1 MGRREPKKPAQ
12 KLLGYIM
19 EILGSIDRLDNELY
33 LLVEQLPLTERR
45 RLREFASILSNTCES
60 KGLKDHDEAAGE
72 TIEAACESRGRRG
85 GALPDISQPPECADA
100 IENYLSA
107 GTATPRA
114 LDETESDIQSPSMLS
129 TIVVA
134 TEDTSISSDETASP
148 RGNSSSNKPTPTEKH
163 ARPVRV
169 SSSLLSQSIGDFIR
183 HSREVIGNLS
193 APTASQEM
201 FKSVFDSVNNAEP
214 KIGDAWSDGSG
225 WLSLLKVGR
234 GEKLRGTMRYVSIA
248 MAFADWHHS
257 QVQLISPG
265 AERKSKEAQD
275 ASGHVVNRMLQ
286 FVKEEDQKENRKTL
300 HTSLTRGRKWNR
312 LKCGLGVGILI
323 MDPWGL
329 GKSSEEVLDKL
340 IAELPRNEAKWAVLK
355 LLDVQVTEFFRTGR
369 TNETLFNDGLRPTGP
384 KVGPPPQLTQAK
396 MLQIPEQGRL
406 LVREACLHVLDKLSF
421 VRVGRCIS
429 IHYKTGPNSGAI
441 MKDPFQVAAR
451 KMESWREEMQAEPV
465 CFFPLFLRNNHFS
478 LLEINHRTKT
488 IHHYDSIVIRP
499 GEMTDVERACAKA
512 FPQLQY
518 VEERVIQ
525 QTDDHSCGPIV
536 VKHARLRMLGLPAT
550 FGVDGKYSAEALRV
564 EIIDL
569 LNLAWMDDA
578 ITEAPP
584 PQRKRR
590 AAVRAQKFNKR
601 LRGGRQLHCVE
612 TSVL

>member
-1 MGRREPKKPAQ
+1 MGRRGPKKPAQ

-85 GALPDISQPPECADA
+85 GALPDISQPPEYANA

-114 LDETESDIQSPSMLS
+114 LDETEILTKPPLLEE
-129 TIVVA
+129 I
-134 TEDTSISSDETASP
+134 P
-148 RGNSSSNKPTPTEKH
+148 LPNKPTPTGKH
-163 ARPVRV
+163 TRPVQV

-183 HSREVIGNLS
+183 HSREVIGHLS

-384 KVGPPPQLTQAK
+384 KVVPPPQLTQAK

-478 LLEINHRTKT
+478 LLEINHQTKT

-499 GEMTDVERACAKA
+499 GEMTDVERVCAKA

-578 ITEAPP
+578 ITKAPP